1 MTEPEGDH
9 DLILGIIITLITVI
23 GSFGVL
29 LLRLAFWLLVLVLT
43 VSTFALI
50 FG

>member
-9 DLILGIIITLITVI
+9 DLVLGIIITLVTVI
-23 GSFGVL
+23 GGFGVL
-29 LLRLAFWLLVLVLT
+29 LLRLAFWLLVLALAVGL
-43 VSTFALI
+43 FALV

>member
-9 DLILGIIITLITVI
+9 DLVLGIIIALVTAI
-23 GSFGVL
+23 GGFGVF
-29 LLRLAFWLLVLVLT
+29 LLRLAFWLLVFVLA
-43 VSTFALI
+43 VGLFALV